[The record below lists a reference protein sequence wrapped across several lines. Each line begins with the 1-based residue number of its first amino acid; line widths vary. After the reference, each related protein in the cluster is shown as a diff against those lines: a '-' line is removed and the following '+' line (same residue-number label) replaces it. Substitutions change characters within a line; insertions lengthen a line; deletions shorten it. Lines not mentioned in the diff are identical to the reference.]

1 MYFLNIKVVIIILI
15 VYTLIKTS
23 EALPQVENKGIKSAN
38 DNKFYSI
45 EEICKDYRFEY
56 PPSKHAK
63 HSKHEVT
70 RIKNGT
76 AIDCIWSAG
85 MTSRIINIT
94 DCELFTTDGLIKVLW
109 QAGIRLDGENKARA
123 VVKFEV
129 PWDWGNRL
137 PAHFLLRSA
146 ASTDFGPHCNAYT
159 DFIETKSFN
168 ITEIP

>member
-1 MYFLNIKVVIIILI
+1 MYSLNIKIALMILI
-15 VYTLIKTS
+15 VYILIKTS
-23 EALPQVENKGIKSAN
+23 EALPQVGNKDIKRAD
-38 DNKFYSI
+38 DNEFYSI

-56 PPSKHAK
+56 PPSKHGK
-63 HSKHEVT
+63 HAKHEVT
-70 RIKNGT
+70 RIKNGS

-85 MTSRIINIT
+85 MSSRIINIT

-109 QAGIRLDGENKARA
+109 QAGITLGVDNKARA

-129 PWDWGNRL
+129 PLDWEDKL

-159 DFIETKSFN
+159 IN
-168 ITEIP
+168 